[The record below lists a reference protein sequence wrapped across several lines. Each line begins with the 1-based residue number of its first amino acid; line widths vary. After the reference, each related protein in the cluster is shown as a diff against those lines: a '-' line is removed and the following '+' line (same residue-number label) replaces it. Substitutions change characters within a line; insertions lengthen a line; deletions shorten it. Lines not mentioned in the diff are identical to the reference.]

1 MLGLLARA
9 AERHPSERPMQVAR
23 LTVDLMRAAPMEP
36 VTTECRTYRQSRS
49 LDIVEASLLCKGKEF
64 ARASAMRFVINPVR
78 VPEDFR
84 GEAPRLMPPASDE
97 AQMNALGVEDRE
109 AFHHALDIRP
119 TPGFALPVVWL
130 RLRLPLVDGEEPS
143 PLVRVATAAD
153 FTYSMPT
160 MRKIMNDPEGFDHQ
174 DFVSINPD
182 TSLNLHRP
190 MVGEWV
196 GLDCRVFYSEQGAGS
211 ASAQIHDESGVIGHA
226 SQSLL
231 VRDASQQT
239 AIWKDSQSKA
249 GGKAG

>member
-1 MLGLLARA
+1 
-9 AERHPSERPMQVAR
+9 
-23 LTVDLMRAAPMEP
+23 MEP

-49 LDIVEASLLCKGKEF
+49 LDIVEASLLCKGKEY

-130 RLRLPLVDGEEPS
+130 RLRLPLVEGEEPS